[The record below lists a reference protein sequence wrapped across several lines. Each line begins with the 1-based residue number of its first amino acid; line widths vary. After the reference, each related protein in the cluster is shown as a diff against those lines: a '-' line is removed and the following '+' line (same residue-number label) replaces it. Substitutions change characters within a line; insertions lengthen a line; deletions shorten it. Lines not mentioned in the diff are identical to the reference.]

1 MNWLKL
7 TNKIFVIYFFSVRIS
22 VKQPAA
28 QPLKVPPPVKPKPQK
43 KAPASDSLLDDF
55 PPPPPDMIISQK
67 PPSGKSAI
75 EDELDALTDMLTLGL
90 ENTTDPD
97 FFGKLIVINF

>member
-1 MNWLKL
+1 MN
-7 TNKIFVIYFFSVRIS
+7 YFFSIRIS
-22 VKQPAA
+22 AKQPAA

-43 KAPASDSLLDDF
+43 KAPAYDSLIDDLPP
-55 PPPPPDMIISQK
+55 PPPPPDMITLQK
-67 PPSGKSAI
+67 QPSEKSAI

-97 FFGKLIVINF
+97 FSG